1 MSCLASRLAGETGV
15 RGEKEKKK
23 GERDR
28 SSAVQSCAV
37 ECGWGDARQKMHTE
51 THTRIHTRTLCGQA
65 KRKST
70 AARRAGGLLARWLA
84 GCRVC
89 SPTCRCVGRP
99 LSRDCRPSHF
109 HSGTVFKHK
118 EKALAWFGRV
128 SRPGLDYRSKPSTLR
143 RQSVNQSISPVSLTP
158 TGRIVNHTL
167 SLSHLSRWPGCS
179 SSLSGSE
186 A

>member
-1 MSCLASRLAGETGV
+1 MRETEAV
-15 RGEKEKKK
+15 RC
-23 GERDR
+23 R
-28 SSAVQSCAV
+28 AVQLS
-37 ECGWGDARQKMHTE
+37 
-51 THTRIHTRTLCGQA
+51 
-65 KRKST
+65 
-70 AARRAGGLLARWLA
+70 AGGATRDKRCTPRHTHAFIHALCVGRPSRKAQQHAELVACLLACWLA
-84 GCRVC
+84 GCRAC